1 MNRLRAIAAPLLA
14 VGLAAAGALWSTPA
28 VAVEALPAQ
37 LEEVTVVEHL
47 GDRVDPTLR
56 FTDHTGRAVTLGDY
70 LSDGKPVLLT
80 LNYYSCATLCG
91 VQLNALHGAL
101 KELDWTAGEGFRV
114 VTVSINPGETPELAQ
129 QKRDNYLA
137 SLGRGDDVDW
147 NFLVADED
155 QVRALAN
162 QVGFGYRYDEKSQQ
176 YAHPAVLTFL
186 APDGTVA
193 RYVYGLEYQAQDLR
207 FALMEASEGRLGSP
221 VDKLIL
227 SCFHYDE
234 TVGRYSATAFGV
246 MRLGGVA
253 SILFVG
259 GLGFAMWR
267 RERLRPDAP
276 RTENPE
282 GSDA

>member
-1 MNRLRAIAAPLLA
+1 M
-14 VGLAAAGALWSTPA
+14 
-28 VAVEALPAQ
+28 
-37 LEEVTVVEHL
+37 
-47 GDRVDPTLR
+47 
-56 FTDHTGRAVTLGDY
+56 
-70 LSDGKPVLLT
+70 
-80 LNYYSCATLCG
+80 
-91 VQLNALHGAL
+91 
-101 KELDWTAGEGFRV
+101 
-114 VTVSINPGETPELAQ
+114 
-129 QKRDNYLA
+129 
-137 SLGRGDDVDW
+137 DW

-155 QVRALAN
+155 KVRALAIR
-162 QVGFGYRYDEKSQQ
+162 VGFGYRYDEKSQQ

-193 RYVYGLEYQAQDLR
+193 RYIYGLEYKAQDLR

-234 TVGRYSATAFGV
+234 TVGRYSAAAFGV

-267 RERLRPDAP
+267 RERLRPDAFH
-276 RTENPE
+276 TENPE

>member
-1 MNRLRAIAAPLLA
+1 MMRIRTTAALLLA
-14 VGLAAAGALWSTPA
+14 GVTVGEAGWSRDAAA
-28 VAVEALPAQ
+28 VELPTQ

-56 FTDHTGRAVTLGDY
+56 FTDHTGAAVTLGDY
-70 LSDGKPVLLT
+70 FSDGRPVLLT

-101 KELDWTAGEGFRV
+101 KELDWTAGDGFRV
-114 VTVSINPGETPELAQ
+114 VTVSINPRETPELAE
-129 QKRDNYLA
+129 QKRDAYLA

-155 QVRALAN
+155 QVRSLAN
-162 QVGFGYRYDEKSQQ
+162 QVGFGYRFDEKSQQ

-193 RYVYGLEYQAQDLR
+193 RYVYGLEYKAQDLR

-267 RERLRPDAP
+267 RERLRPDALH
-276 RTENPE
+276 TETSE

>member
-1 MNRLRAIAAPLLA
+1 MAAGLLA
-14 VGLAAAGALWSTPA
+14 CVAGWSVPA
-28 VAVEALPAQ
+28 EAVEVPSQ

-56 FTDHTGRAVTLGDY
+56 FTDHTGKAVTLGDY
-70 LSDGKPVLLT
+70 LDDGRPVLLT

-114 VTVSINPGETPELAQ
+114 VTVSINPGETPELAD
-129 QKRDNYLA
+129 QKRDAYLA

-193 RYVYGLEYQAQDLR
+193 RYIYGLEYKAQDLR

-234 TVGRYSATAFGV
+234 TVGRYSAAAFGV

-267 RERLRPDAP
+267 RERLRPDAFH
-276 RTENPE
+276 TENPE

>member
-1 MNRLRAIAAPLLA
+1 MANPLSSIATH
-14 VGLAAAGALWSTPA
+14 AGALLLAWSAVWAGPA
-28 VAVEALPAQ
+28 EAVEATPAA
-37 LEEVTVVEHL
+37 LEAVTVVEHL
-47 GDRVDPTLR
+47 GERVDPSLR
-56 FTDHTGRAVTLGDY
+56 FTDHTGASVSLGDY
-70 LSDGKPVLLT
+70 LGDGRPVLLT

-101 KELDWTAGEGFRV
+101 RDLDWTAGEGFRV
-114 VTVSINPGETPELAQ
+114 VTVSINPDESAELAR
-129 QKRDNYLA
+129 QKRDAYLA

-147 NFLVADED
+147 SFLVGDED

-162 QVGFGYRYDEKSQQ
+162 QVGFGYRYDEKSKQF
-176 YAHPAVLTFL
+176 AHPAVLNFL

-193 RYVYGLEYQAQDLR
+193 RYVYGLEYQARDLR
-207 FALMEASEGRLGSP
+207 FALMEAAQGRLGSP

-234 TVGRYSATAFGV
+234 TSGRYTATAFGV

-267 RERLRPDAP
+267 RERLRLDAP
-276 RTENPE
+276 PKENLE
-282 GSDA
+282 GSDS